1 MYKHFFKRIIG
12 FFGAFFGFLVLILPM
27 LVISIAIKRDS
38 KGPVFFKQKRIGKNK
53 KEFTIIKFRT
63 MCDHAYE
70 KGGVAS
76 SEDDPRITKVGRFLR
91 RTSMDEFPQVFNI
104 MAGQMAIIGPRPVLD
119 WEYNECAKEEFEP
132 RFSVRPGMFCTVD
145 VVLRAAATREEQFRM
160 DAEYAQNVKFS
171 TDFKT
176 FFKIIG
182 AIFSKKNVYK
192 EDKEE
197 KKND

>member
-1 MYKHFFKRIIG
+1 MYKHFLKRIIG
-12 FFGAFFGFLVLILPM
+12 FFGAFFGFLVLVLPM
-27 LVISIAIKRDS
+27 LAISIAIKCDS
-38 KGPVFFKQKRIGKNK
+38 KGPIFFKQKRIGKNK
-53 KEFTIIKFRT
+53 KEFKIIKFRT

-70 KGGVAS
+70 KGGVVS
-76 SEDDPRITKVGRFLR
+76 SEDDPRITKVGKFLR

-104 MAGQMAIIGPRPVLD
+104 MAGQMSIIGPRPVLD
-119 WEYNECAKEEFEP
+119 WEYNECSKEEYEP

-145 VVLRAAATREEQFRM
+145 VVLRAAATREEQFKM

-171 TDFKT
+171 VDFKT

-182 AIFSKKNVYK
+182 MIFSKKNVYK
-192 EDKEE
+192 EENEE